1 VIVCFYKKSFLKDL
15 ARLPKHHRER
25 VERLA
30 FEDIPKLNNVFSTVD
45 MKRIKGYQGCYRIR
59 VGDYRIGCKVGK
71 KNEITFYR
79 VKSRA
84 DIYRVFPG

>member
-15 ARLPKHHRER
+15 AKLPKHHRER

-30 FEDIPKLNNVFSTVD
+30 FEDIPKLNNVFATLD
-45 MKRIKGYQGCYRIR
+45 IKRIKGYQGYYRIR
-59 VGDYRIGCKVGK
+59 IGEYRIGCKVGK

-79 VKSRA
+79 VVGQFE
-84 DIYRVFPG
+84 IPNT